1 MTRSL
6 QMMLPSQQQ
15 LGVLGS
21 GLQRL
26 EYMVSDESN
35 RLRQMQAANI
45 EISTVAQVITHPT
58 PFSASGR

>member
-1 MTRSL
+1 ML
-6 QMMLPSQQQ
+6 LPSQQQ

-35 RLRQMQAANI
+35 RVRQVQAANI
-45 EISTVAQVITHPT
+45 EISTVAV
-58 PFSASGR
+58 FFEKAECGLRSMLGD